1 MKKIISISFNNNND
15 DERRKEKIQYWIE
28 LSDYDLETA
37 EGMMQIKK
45 YLYVGFMC
53 HQAIEKIFKAYYSKL
68 KEDTPP
74 FVHKLIYLSMRG
86 GFFDLLD
93 EEQVNF
99 VLEVEPLNIETRYP
113 EYKERLVRRLTPS
126 YCEYL
131 IKQTKIL
138 QQWIKEQL

>member
-1 MKKIISISFNNNND
+1 MTNA
-15 DERRKEKIQYWIE
+15 EKVTYWVE

-53 HQAIEKIFKAYYSKL
+53 HQAIEKIFKAFYSKL

-74 FVHKLIYLSMRG
+74 YVHRLIYLSNQG
-86 GFFDLLD
+86 GFFDLLS
-93 EEQVNF
+93 EEQINF
-99 VLEVEPLNIETRYP
+99 VLEIEPLNIEARYP
-113 EYKERLVRRLTPS
+113 EYKERLLRRLTPS

-131 IKQTKIL
+131 ITHTKIL
-138 QQWIKEQL
+138 QQWIKKHL